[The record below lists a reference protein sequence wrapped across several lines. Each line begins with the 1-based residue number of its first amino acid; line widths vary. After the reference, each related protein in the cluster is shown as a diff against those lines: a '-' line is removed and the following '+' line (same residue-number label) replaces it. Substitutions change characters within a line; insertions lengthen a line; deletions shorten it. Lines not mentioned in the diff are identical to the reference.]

1 MGEKTGQKLEGYP
14 LKELKSAETLWRG
27 LYEIEFED
35 AIYVI
40 EVDFFDFSEKVRL
53 YRDGFLVDEGVSP
66 VVFDLGSGVR
76 IEAAMALFGMKYARM
91 VGPQGTRLLIPLAS
105 LGKYPS

>member
-1 MGEKTGQKLEGYP
+1 MYGK
-14 LKELKSAETLWRG
+14 
-27 LYEIEFED
+27 EFED

-66 VVFDLGSGVR
+66 VVL
-76 IEAAMALFGMKYARM
+76 MPLTYAR
-91 VGPQGTRLLIPLAS
+91 S
-105 LGKYPS
+105 LQNAIFP